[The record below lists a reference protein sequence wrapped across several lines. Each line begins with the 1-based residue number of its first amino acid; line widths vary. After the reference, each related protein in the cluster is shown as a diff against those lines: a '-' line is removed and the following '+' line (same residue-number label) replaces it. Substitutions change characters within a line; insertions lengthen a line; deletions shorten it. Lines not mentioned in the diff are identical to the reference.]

1 MKFKS
6 ITLLAVLLASL
17 NLQAGEEAGSPEK
30 LSFSAEQ
37 EVQLTAVIDAID
49 LEARTVT
56 LTGPLGNSR
65 TLQAREDSTNIDKV
79 KVGDKVDVRY
89 IQNLTVQLWANDGL
103 EPGQGALAIQGTSEE
118 GETPAAMGVV
128 STVETAVVE
137 DINLEANTFKLR
149 WPNGEVNEYVA
160 QDPENLKKGEVG
172 DLVSI
177 TYTEAI
183 ALTLMESDE
192 E

>member
-1 MKFKS
+1 MKLKL
-6 ITLLAVLLASL
+6 IALLAVLLASL
-17 NLQAGEEAGSPEK
+17 NLQAGDEAGSPEK

-79 KVGDKVDVRY
+79 KVGDKVDVKY
-89 IQNLTVQLWANDGL
+89 IQNLTVQLWANDGMD
-103 EPGQGALAIQGTSEE
+103 PGAAAMAVQGTSKE

-128 STVETAVVE
+128 STIETAIVE
-137 DINLEANTFKLR
+137 EINLEANTFKLR
-149 WPNGEVNEYVA
+149 WPNGEVNEYVS
-160 QDPENLKKGEVG
+160 QNPENLKKGQVG

-177 TYTEAI
+177 TYTEAV
-183 ALTLMESDE
+183 ALTLMETGE

>member
-1 MKFKS
+1 MKLKL

-17 NLQAGEEAGSPEK
+17 NLQAGDEAGSPEK

-79 KVGDKVDVRY
+79 KVGDKVDVKY
-89 IQNLTVQLWANDGL
+89 IQNLTVQLWANDGMD
-103 EPGQGALAIQGTSEE
+103 PGAGAMAVQGTSKE
-118 GETPAAMGVV
+118 GETPAAMEMV
-128 STVETAVVE
+128 STIETAIVE
-137 DINLEANTFKLR
+137 EINLEANTFKLR

-160 QDPENLKKGEVG
+160 QNPENLKKGEVG

-177 TYTEAI
+177 TYTEAV

>member
-1 MKFKS
+1 MKLKS
-6 ITLLAVLLASL
+6 VALLAVLLASL
-17 NLQAGEEAGSPEK
+17 NLQAGDETGSPEK
-30 LSFSAEQ
+30 LTFTAEQ

-56 LTGPLGNSR
+56 LTGPMGNSR
-65 TLQAREDSTNIDKV
+65 TLQAREDSNNIDKV
-79 KVGDKVDVRY
+79 KVGDQVDVKY
-89 IQNLTVQLWANDGL
+89 IQNLTVQLWANDGM
-103 EPGQGALAIQGTSEE
+103 EPGEGGMTVQGTNKE
-118 GETPAAMGVV
+118 GEAPAAMELV

-137 DINLEANTFKLR
+137 EINLEANTFKLR

-172 DLVSI
+172 DLVSV

-183 ALTLMESDE
+183 ALTLMANE